1 MTVDAAEVADHAI
14 AGHGCGDRR
23 QIEREEM
30 AVGTGGSAARAA
42 GELAI
47 AVAGDGL
54 DVADRGLDP
63 SRHELARLGA
73 LAPFGHRRALAT
85 RPRNTTP
92 QVGGC
97 AHALGGKSPHP

>member
-42 GELAI
+42 VELAI
-47 AVAGDGL
+47 AVAGAGL
-54 DVADRGLDP
+54 DVADRGLDLG
-63 SRHELARLGA
+63 RDEIERLGA
-73 LAPFGHRRALAT
+73 VAPFGDRRDLET
-85 RPRNTTP
+85 RTGTVAP
-92 QVGGC
+92 
-97 AHALGGKSPHP
+97 HAIGRASCRARVCQAV